1 MSKSRICVILMITLL
16 LSGAVQTFA
25 QTVAARQDESKLIA
39 VVKSSEA
46 SRKDKIDAC
55 RQLAIIGG
63 KDSIAPLAAMLG
75 DEELSH
81 MARYALEPNRDPA
94 VDQALRDALGKVK
107 GKPLVGVIG
116 SIGVRRD
123 AKAVGALAERL
134 DDSDALVARAAARA
148 LGSIGNA
155 DAADALQQA
164 LANVA
169 GENKVDFCEGLLRC
183 AESLAAAG
191 ERQKAVAIYDRLRE
205 MEGPHQVRAG
215 ALRGAILTRRRG
227 RLKLLQEHL
236 RSSDYILFS
245 AAVQATHRMPNA
257 RVTKVLVDEMTGL
270 SADNQIVVIQAL
282 GLRGDKA
289 ALPALF
295 DAAQGGPKPVRIA
308 AMRAITEMGD
318 ASAVPVLVPLLD
330 DDDRQIAQSAR
341 EDLAAFPGREAD
353 DAVMAMFE
361 SNDTDRQLMAFELLG
376 RRRMTGSVPALLKV
390 ARGGDAKVRPAAT
403 KMVGELG
410 GPEHV
415 PALLDLLK
423 NVDRS
428 QDRSAVEQ
436 ALAAVCTR
444 ADDSQSQADRLIRE
458 LDGAAPVQ
466 KAVLIRVLGAIGGP
480 KALEAVRTAAGSSN
494 TEVRSA
500 AVRALS
506 TWKTADAAL
515 PLLTLA
521 KETND
526 PAEKTLFLRGYLNL
540 AARGDLPTG
549 QRLAMCRQAT
559 DMIARDDEK
568 RLLLGTLSNIES
580 PRALSLIV
588 PHLGDPGTRQEA
600 ALAAVTLAEKLL
612 KRRAAERYASE
623 LIEPLEKVVQAA
635 PSDEMANRAKALL
648 RQARNRAGNR

>member
-1 MSKSRICVILMITLL
+1 MSKSRICAILIVTLL
-16 LSGAVQTFA
+16 LSVAGQTFA

-39 VVKSSEA
+39 VLKNSEA

-63 KDSIAPLAAMLG
+63 KDSIAPLAALLG

-94 VDQALRDALGKVK
+94 VDQALRDALGTVK

-123 AKAVGALAERL
+123 AKAVGALAGRL
-134 DDSDALVARAAARA
+134 DDSDALVARAATRA

-155 DAADALQQA
+155 EAANALQQA
-164 LANVA
+164 LPNVSA
-169 GENKVDFCEGLLRC
+169 ESRLDFCEGLLRC

-191 ERQKAVAIYDRLRE
+191 ERQEAVAIYDRLRE
-205 MEGPHQVRAG
+205 LDGPHQVRGG

-245 AAVQATHRMPNA
+245 AAVQTTHRMPNA
-257 RVTKVLVDEMTGL
+257 RVTKVLVDEMNGL

-295 DAAQGGPKPVRIA
+295 DAAKGGPKPVRIA

-330 DDDRQIAQSAR
+330 DGDREIAQSAR
-341 EDLAAFPGREAD
+341 ENLAAFPGAEAD
-353 DAVMAMFE
+353 AAVMAMFE
-361 SNDTDRQLMAFELLG
+361 TKNTDKQLTALELMG
-376 RRRMTGSVPALLKV
+376 RRRMTGSVPALLKAV
-390 ARGGDAKVRPAAT
+390 RSDDAKVRPAAT

-410 GPEHV
+410 GSEHV

-423 NVDRS
+423 SVDRS

-436 ALAAVCTR
+436 ALAAVCTK
-444 ADDSQSQADRLIRE
+444 ADDSQSQADRLISE
-458 LDGAAPVQ
+458 LDRAEPVQ
-466 KAVLIRVLGAIGGP
+466 KAVLVRVLGAIGGP

-494 TEVRSA
+494 AEVRSA

-506 TWKTADAAL
+506 TWKTADAAV
-515 PLLTLA
+515 PLLALA

-526 PAEKTLFLRGYLNL
+526 PAEKTLFLRGYLSL

-549 QRLAMCRQAT
+549 QRLAMCRQAAG
-559 DMIARDDEK
+559 MIARDDEK

-580 PRALSLIV
+580 PESLSLMT
-588 PHLGDPGTRQEA
+588 PYLGNATTRQEA
-600 ALAAVTLAEKLL
+600 ALAAVTLSEKLL
-612 KRRAAERYASE
+612 KGRNAERRAAAV
-623 LIEPLEKVVQAA
+623 IEALEKVTQAEI
-635 PSDEMANRAKALL
+635 SDDLAKRAKEVL
-648 RQARNRAGNR
+648 RQAKSKSGNN

>member
-1 MSKSRICVILMITLL
+1 MSKSRICVILVVTLL

-39 VVKSSEA
+39 TLKSSEA

-63 KDSIAPLAAMLG
+63 KDSIAPLAALLG

-123 AKAVGALAERL
+123 AKAVGALAGLL

-155 DAADALQQA
+155 EAANALQQA
-164 LANVA
+164 LPNVPA
-169 GENKVDFCEGLLRC
+169 ESRLDFCEGLLRC

-191 ERQKAVAIYDRLRE
+191 QRQEAVAIYDRLRE
-205 MEGPHQVRAG
+205 LDGPHQVRGG
-215 ALRGAILTRRRG
+215 ALRGAILTRRGG
-227 RLKLLQEHL
+227 RLKLLQENL

-245 AAVQATHRMPNA
+245 AAVQTTHRMPNA
-257 RVTKVLVDEMTGL
+257 RVTKVLVDEMKGL

-295 DAAQGGPKPVRIA
+295 DAAKGGAKPVRVA

-330 DDDRQIAQSAR
+330 DGDREIAQSAR
-341 EDLAAFPGREAD
+341 ENLATFPGPEAD
-353 DAVMAMFE
+353 AAVMAMFE
-361 SNDTDRQLMAFELLG
+361 SNDTDRQLMALELMG
-376 RRRMTGSVPALLKV
+376 RRRMTGGVPVLLK
-390 ARGGDAKVRPAAT
+390 AASGGDAKVRPAAT

-436 ALAAVCTR
+436 ALAAVCTK

-458 LDGAAPVQ
+458 LDGAEPAQ
-466 KAVLIRVLGAIGGP
+466 KAALIRVLAAIGGP

-494 TEVRSA
+494 AEVRSA
-500 AVRALS
+500 AVRGLS
-506 TWKTADAAL
+506 TWKTADAAG
-515 PLLTLA
+515 PLLALA

-526 PAEKTLFLRGYLNL
+526 SAEKTLFLRGYLNL
-540 AARGDLPTG
+540 AARGDLPTE
-549 QRLAMCRQAT
+549 QRLAMCRQAAG
-559 DMIARDDEK
+559 MIARDDEK

-580 PRALSLIV
+580 PEALSLIV
-588 PHLGDPGTRQEA
+588 PHLNDAATRQEA

-612 KRRAAERYASE
+612 KGRDGGRHAPAM
-623 LIEPLEKVVQAA
+623 IESLEKVTQAEINDDLA
-635 PSDEMANRAKALL
+635 KRAKEVL
-648 RQARNRAGNR
+648 RQAKSKSGNN

>member
-1 MSKSRICVILMITLL
+1 MSKSRICVILIVTLL
-16 LSGAVQTFA
+16 LGGVVQTFA
-25 QTVAARQDESKLIA
+25 QTVAAKQDEGKLIA
-39 VVKSSEA
+39 VLKSSEA
-46 SRKDKIDAC
+46 SRKDKVGAC

-63 KDSIAPLAAMLG
+63 KDSIAPLAALLG

-94 VDQALRDALGKVK
+94 VDQALRDALGRVK
-107 GKPLVGVIG
+107 GKPLVGVMG

-123 AKAVGALAERL
+123 TKAVGALAERL

-155 DAADALQQA
+155 EAANALQRA
-164 LANVA
+164 LANA
-169 GENKVDFCEGLLRC
+169 PAESRLDFCEGLLRC
-183 AESLAAAG
+183 AESMAAAG
-191 ERQKAVAIYDRLRE
+191 ERQKAVAIYDQLRQLD
-205 MEGPHQVRAG
+205 GPHQVRAG

-257 RVTKVLVDEMTGL
+257 RVTKVLVDEMKGL

-295 DAAQGGPKPVRIA
+295 GAAKAGPKPVRIA

-330 DDDRQIAQSAR
+330 DSDRQIAQSAR
-341 EDLAAFPGREAD
+341 EDLAAFPGPEAD
-353 DAVMAMFE
+353 AVVMAMFE
-361 SNDTDRQLMAFELLG
+361 SSDADRQLMALELMG
-376 RRRMTGSVPALLKV
+376 RRRMTGSVPVLLKA

-410 GPEHV
+410 GPEYV

-423 NVDRS
+423 SVDRS

-436 ALAAVCTR
+436 ALAAVCTK
-444 ADDSQSQADRLIRE
+444 ADAPQSQAERLIRE
-458 LDGAAPVQ
+458 LDGAEPAQ
-466 KAVLIRVLGAIGGP
+466 KAALIRVLAAIGGP
-480 KALEAVRTAAGSSN
+480 KALEAVRVAAGSSKA
-494 TEVRSA
+494 EVRSA

-506 TWKTADAAL
+506 TWKTADAAF

-521 KETND
+521 KETDD

-549 QRLAMCRQAT
+549 QRLAMCRQAA

-580 PRALSLIV
+580 PQALSLIV

-600 ALAAVTLAEKLL
+600 ALAAVTLSEKLL
-612 KRRAAERYASE
+612 KGRNGGRHAAAV
-623 LIEPLEKVVQAA
+623 IEALEKVTQAEINDNLA
-635 PSDEMANRAKALL
+635 KRAKTVL
-648 RQARNRAGNR
+648 RQARSRSGNN